1 MSYFFPPEVMGAH
14 IGHHKCHAT
23 FRQHSIAFRGL
34 TALFGHMG
42 LELDPLTVD
51 EKARRLLP
59 LRCAASSGAR

>member
-1 MSYFFPPEVMGAH
+1 MGAH

-23 FRQHSIAFRGL
+23 FRQHSIEFRGL

-51 EKARRLLP
+51 EQEREGIAITP
-59 LRCAASSGAR
+59 RCTSSGAR